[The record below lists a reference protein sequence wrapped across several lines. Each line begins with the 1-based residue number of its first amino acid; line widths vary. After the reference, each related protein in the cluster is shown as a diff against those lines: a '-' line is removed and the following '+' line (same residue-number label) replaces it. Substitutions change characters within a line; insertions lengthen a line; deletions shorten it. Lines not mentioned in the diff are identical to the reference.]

1 MSTDAY
7 TTTLLT
13 GQTLAIT
20 TSADFGETIVAAL
33 LLSLLAVLLL
43 GFIVRVSYGRN
54 R

>member
-1 MSTDAY
+1 MTDAY

-20 TSADFGETIVAAL
+20 PSADFGETIINSL
-33 LLSLLAVLLL
+33 LLSLLVTLAL
-43 GFIVRVSYGRN
+43 GLILKVAYERN